1 MEINM
6 KSKKSKTTSFQAQL
20 NHWSKE
26 VRERDG
32 NRCVICG
39 KEKYVQAH
47 HILPKRFFRKFA
59 LEIDNGISLCPAHH
73 CFGKFSA
80 HMNSIWFSEW
90 LKNNRPEQFEK
101 ALERLNE

>member
-1 MEINM
+1 M
-6 KSKKSKTTSFQAQL
+6 KKSTKTSSFQSQL

-26 VRERDG
+26 VRQRDE
-32 NRCVICG
+32 NKCVICG
-39 KEKYVQAH
+39 KDRYIQAH

-80 HMNSIWFSEW
+80 HMNSVWFSEW
-90 LKNNRPEQFEK
+90 LKNNRPEQYYT
-101 ALERLNE
+101 ALERLKED